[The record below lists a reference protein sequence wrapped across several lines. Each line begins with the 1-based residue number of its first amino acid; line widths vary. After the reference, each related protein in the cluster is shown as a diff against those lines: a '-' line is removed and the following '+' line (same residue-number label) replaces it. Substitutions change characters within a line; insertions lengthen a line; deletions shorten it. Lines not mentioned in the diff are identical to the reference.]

1 MYFLTFL
8 DLETVD
14 TKALF
19 TLLQPPLEG
28 SGEVVFGEGTDDP
41 LPCVHE
47 LLLCLGDD
55 CQLSFQHK
63 YKEEVCRSQVRSGRR
78 ARDDVMNLLA
88 RNAWTLWA
96 LWTGNLGTHLADF
109 VTRLRSLCR
118 MLNMVPYE
126 V

>member
-41 LPCVHE
+41 LPRV
-47 LLLCLGDD
+47 LDSYWALGMTA
-55 CQLSFQHK
+55 SFLFRISTRK
-63 YKEEVCRSQVRSGRR
+63 KSAGAKSGQEGGLGMIWV
-78 ARDDVMNLLA
+78 DFLA
-88 RNAWTLWA
+88 RNSWTLWA
-96 LWTGNLGTHLADF
+96 FWTGNLGAHLADF